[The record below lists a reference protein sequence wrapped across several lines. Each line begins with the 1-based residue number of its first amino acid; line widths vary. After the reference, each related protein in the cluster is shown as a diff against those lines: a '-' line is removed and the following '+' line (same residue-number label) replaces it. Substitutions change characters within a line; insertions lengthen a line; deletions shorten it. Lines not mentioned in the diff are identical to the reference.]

1 MFPALSS
8 FNMKKKG
15 LSNTS
20 WLSNPL
26 QRVPLSPAIF
36 PNRLSHHSC
45 GPLQP
50 RTLSLIHSWSVYNH
64 RKTMRSL
71 KPRRGKQRSLVFS
84 TYSIKR
90 SSFPCSL
97 TSIAHYCGP
106 MQPHT
111 LSLSHKIHAI
121 STSNCFARR
130 WVQIFIESLSN
141 KNMKNWYDLAFH
153 IPCHSCSV
161 NSFSFITK
169 NSVHLLLTF
178 FQKSYRT
185 RKGI

>member
-1 MFPALSS
+1 MLPALTS
-8 FNMKKKG
+8 FNMKKEG

-26 QRVPLSPAIF
+26 KRVPLSPAIF

-71 KPRRGKQRSLVFS
+71 KPRRGKQHFLAFS

-111 LSLSHKIHAI
+111 LSLSHKIRSMQSLLLI
-121 STSNCFARR
+121 VLRR

-141 KNMKNWYDLAFH
+141 INIKNWYDPVFH
-153 IPCHSCSV
+153 PPSSMPIIFC
-161 NSFSFITK
+161 K
-169 NSVHLLLTF
+169 
-178 FQKSYRT
+178 
-185 RKGI
+185 